1 MRGLADKR
9 FQRKKHIK
17 RKENILRSF
26 RLDNPPHE
34 YDDKDNIF
42 GKYILSD
49 KEYCTGNYFPFHIIP
64 SRGYLNKGKIHCS
77 CYLCSAKT
85 RNKGKRRHLYG
96 NYAPN
101 LNYKISDLK
110 KIQSMNFKEKENL

>member
-26 RLDNPPHE
+26 RLDNPPHK
-34 YDDKDNIF
+34 YNDNDLF
-42 GKYILSD
+42 GNILNFKWSEGD
-49 KEYCTGNYFPFHIIP
+49 WFPFHFVKY
-64 SRGYLNKGKIHCS
+64 RGELNKGKIHCS
-77 CYLCSAKT
+77 CHLCSAKT